1 MIQSFAA
8 RGTVR
13 AGLHAVTPAIWATLI
28 LLVSLLAYPL
38 VVAIVDLARS
48 SAGAA
53 TDIDA
58 AWADGSL
65 VAVMLNTAGVVVAA
79 TLFALIVGLGLAWVN
94 ERTDAG
100 LPILGEL
107 LPLAPLL
114 MPPIAGVMGWCVLL
128 DPSVGYINLLVRNAL
143 IIVGVE
149 RSSGP
154 LNIYSATGLVSVTAL
169 YLVPYTY
176 LVVSAGLRR
185 LDPGLEEAS
194 RIAGAGLARTL
205 FRITL
210 PSIAPAITAA
220 ALLSVIGG
228 LGLFSVPVVIGTG
241 ARIDVLSVYI
251 FRLIQNFPPQTGF
264 ALVLAAGMVTV
275 VQAVLILQRVL
286 VPGSRHAA
294 IGGRGQR
301 HSRISLGRWRIA
313 ARLITSGYLGATAI
327 LPLIGLIVVS
337 SQSFWTPRINWRTL
351 SLEQYRFVLFE
362 NGPTSQALI
371 NSLVLAV
378 VAATA
383 VMLIAGLV
391 MIRTRFASGL
401 ARYIAN
407 VVTSLP
413 ATVPHTVIGL
423 AMLLAFSLP
432 PFRLYGSTAILLLA
446 YVVIALP
453 YAGQTASTGANA
465 IGRELGDASR
475 VFGAGSTRTFWR
487 ILLPLALPAL
497 VAGWSIVFIHTAG
510 ELTASAL
517 LSGTANPVVGRILMD
532 LWNYGSFPQVA
543 ALALVMTAINAVF
556 IGIILGV
563 GRRIAAG

>member
-1 MIQSFAA
+1 VIESFTARRFA
-8 RGTVR
+8 RG
-13 AGLHAVTPAIWATLI
+13 GLHAVTPAIWASLI
-28 LLVSLLAYPL
+28 LLLLLLAYPL
-38 VVAIVDLARS
+38 VVAIIDLARS
-48 SAGAA
+48 GSGAA

-65 VAVMLNTAGVVVAA
+65 VGVMLNTAGVVVGA

-114 MPPIAGVMGWCVLL
+114 MPPIAGVMGWCMLL
-128 DPSVGYINLLVRNAL
+128 DPRVGYVNLLVRNAL
-143 IIVGVE
+143 TIVGIDL
-149 RSSGP
+149 SNGP
-154 LNIYSATGLVSVTAL
+154 LNIYSATGLVCLTGL
-169 YLVPYTY
+169 YLVPYAY
-176 LVVSAGLRR
+176 LIVSAGLRR
-185 LDPGLEEAS
+185 LDPSLEEAS
-194 RIAGAGLARTL
+194 RVAGAGLARTL

-220 ALLSVIGG
+220 TLLSVIGG

-264 ALVLAAGMVTV
+264 ALVLAAGMISV
-275 VQAVLILQRVL
+275 VQVVLILQRLL
-286 VPGSRHAA
+286 VPGGRHAA
-294 IGGRGQR
+294 IGGRGLR
-301 HSRISLGRWRIA
+301 RSLIALGRWRIPVRVIA
-313 ARLITSGYLGATAI
+313 CVYPGVTAI
-327 LPLIGLIVVS
+327 LPLIGLILVS
-337 SQSFWTPRINWRTL
+337 SQSFWTPRINWHAL

-391 MIRTRFASGL
+391 MIRTRFASGP

-432 PFRLYGSTAILLLA
+432 PFRLYGSTVILLLA
-446 YVVIALP
+446 YIVIALP

-475 VFGAGSTRTFWR
+475 VCGAGSTRTFWR

-517 LSGTANPVVGRILMD
+517 LSGTANPVVGRMLMD

-543 ALALVMTAINAVF
+543 ALALVMTVINAVF
-556 IGIILGV
+556 IGIILRV

>member
-1 MIQSFAA
+1 MIDSGAVRRAA
-8 RGTVR
+8 GG
-13 AGLHAVTPAIWATLI
+13 GLHAVPPGIWAILF
-28 LLVSLLAYPL
+28 LLVLLLAYPL
-38 VVAIVDLARS
+38 AIAILELVRS
-48 SAGAA
+48 GAGAA
-53 TDIDA
+53 SDIRS

-65 VAVMLNTAGVVVAA
+65 AAIMLNTAGVVVAA
-79 TLFALIVGLGLAWVN
+79 TLFALAVGLALAWVN

-100 LPILGEL
+100 LPLLGEL

-128 DPSVGYINLLVRNAL
+128 DPRVGYLNFLLRAGL
-143 IIVGVE
+143 KGVGVDLA
-149 RSSGP
+149 SGP
-154 LNIYSATGLVSVTAL
+154 LNIYSATGLVCVTGL
-169 YLVPYTY
+169 YLVPYAY
-176 LVVSAGLRR
+176 LIVSAGLRR
-185 LDPGLEEAS
+185 LDPSLEEAS

-210 PSIAPAITAA
+210 PAIAPAITAA
-220 ALLSVIGG
+220 ALLSVIGA

-264 ALVLAAGMVTV
+264 ALVLAAGMVAV
-275 VQAVLILQRVL
+275 VQAVLILQRIL
-286 VPGSRHAA
+286 VPGGRHAA
-294 IGGRGQR
+294 LGGRGLR
-301 HSRISLGRWRIA
+301 RSLIALGRWRLPARIA
-313 ARLITSGYLGATAI
+313 ACLYLLATAI

-337 SQSFWTPRINWRTL
+337 GQSFWTPRIDWHAL

-362 NGPTSQALI
+362 NGPTSHALI
-371 NSLVLAV
+371 NSLGLAIA
-378 VAATA
+378 AATA
-383 VMLIAGLV
+383 VTLIASLV
-391 MIRTRFASGL
+391 MIRTRFAAGP

-407 VVTSLP
+407 LVTTLP
-413 ATVPHTVIGL
+413 ATIPHTVIGL

-446 YVVIALP
+446 YIVIALP

-475 VFGAGSTRTFWR
+475 VFGAGGARTFWR
-487 ILLPLALPAL
+487 ILFPLALPAAI
-497 VAGWSIVFIHTAG
+497 AGWSIVFIHTAG

-517 LSGTANPVVGRILMD
+517 LSGTGNPVVGRMLMD

-543 ALALVMTAINAVF
+543 ALALVMTAINALF
-556 IGIILGV
+556 IGIILRV
-563 GRRIAAG
+563 GRRLAVG